1 MGFPIAECKA
11 NGEFI
16 VSKPPNTG
24 GIVTVGTVSEQ
35 LVYEI
40 GDPENYA
47 LPDVLC
53 DFSNVK
59 LNQIEGMLLF
69 YFFFKYFIQV

>member
-53 DFSNVK
+53 DFSDVK
-59 LNQIEGMLLF
+59 LTQMEGNVLLIV
-69 YFFFKYFIQV
+69 YRSFKDN